1 MSWMTKDWTQG
12 ELNALVKK
20 LGGEQVARGI
30 LSGTVKFT
38 VSVVDAPNYQPYL
51 HPTQEK
57 GGRIKGFDL
66 EAHLKET
73 GLLDRCFSLED
84 ELVKNWIANPTS
96 YPEEFKGKAI
106 FLWKSVQN
114 PGGYRHAP
122 YLLWYG
128 GKVFVCW
135 YWLGIRWYDNHPALL
150 APVVQQS

>member
-106 FLWKSVQN
+106 FLWKSVQ
-114 PGGYRHAP
+114 RHDDYLAP
-122 YLLWYG
+122 YLIWDWDEG
-128 GKVFVCW
+128 GVIVNW
-135 YWLGIRWYDNHPALL
+135 SWLENMWDDIDPALL
-150 APVVQQS
+150 ASI